1 MRLEKSKNAGKNIIF
16 EFIQNVYGIIIPFI
30 QRTLMITYL
39 GIEYAGLGGLF
50 TSILNV
56 LNLAELGVGAAMIY
70 SMYKPI
76 AEDDENKVLR
86 LLNLYKK
93 YYRIIGIVI
102 AAIGL
107 LVTPFLEYLIKDGT
121 CPKDLNIYVL
131 FLMTLASTVM
141 TYWLYAYKSSIIS
154 AYQKNYIGTKVR
166 LEVTIPFDILQVVFI
181 VVFRNYYLYLGC
193 ALARVVVNNIA
204 IAYKTNKI
212 FPQYKKPK
220 GTVEKEEEQKIKKN
234 VKDIFLNRVGVVL
247 TESFDAVVIS
257 TFLGLTILGRYQN
270 YLYIWTSVIV
280 LSGVVFNSTRAG
292 IGNSII
298 KDDRKKVFADLKTF
312 TLIIFWIVAIIIAG
326 FSNLY
331 QPFIKIWVGEK
342 NVLQYGI
349 VICLCLYAF
358 VRLLDYLF
366 TTYKDAAGIWHTDRY
381 RPLIAGIVNL
391 IFNLITVNFWG
402 LYGVILSTVVSK
414 FLIDIPWLIYNIFNT
429 IFKEMNVKKYLLH
442 CFNMLICLVVTV
454 CVTYLACCFIKL
466 DGILEIIIKLVVAMI
481 TCNLVMCLLTFK
493 TKESKSA
500 KDIVIKI
507 IKK

>member
-1 MRLEKSKNAGKNIIF
+1 MRLEKSKNAGKNIIL
-16 EFIQNVYGIIIPFI
+16 ELIQNAYGIIIPFI

-50 TSILNV
+50 TSILSV
-56 LNLAELGVGAAMIY
+56 LSLAELGVGSALVY

-76 AEDDENKVLR
+76 AEDDENKVLK

-107 LVTPFLEYLIKDGT
+107 IITPFLKYLIKGGT

-154 AYQKNYIGTKVR
+154 AYQKNYIGTRVK

-181 VVFRNYYLYLGC
+181 VVFKNYYLYLGC

-204 IAYKTNKI
+204 IAYKVNKV
-212 FPQYKKPK
+212 FPQYKKPEGK
-220 GTVEKEEEQKIKKN
+220 IEKAEEKKIQKN
-234 VKDIFLNRVGVVL
+234 VKDIFLNRIGVVL

-270 YLYIWTSVIV
+270 YLYIWTSVTMVAGI
-280 LSGVVFNSTRAG
+280 VFNATRAG
-292 IGNSII
+292 IGNSLI
-298 KDDRKKVFADLKTF
+298 KESRTKVYGDLKTF
-312 TLIIFWIVAIIIAG
+312 TLIVFWMISIMVAG

-331 QPFIKIWVGEK
+331 QPFMKIWVGEK
-342 NVLQYGI
+342 NVLQYGV

-358 VRLLDYLF
+358 VRMINYLF
-366 TTYKDAAGIWHTDRY
+366 STYKDAAGIWHSDRY
-381 RPLIAGIVNL
+381 RPLISGIVNL
-391 IFNLITVNFWG
+391 IFNLVTVQFWG
-402 LYGVILSTVVSK
+402 LYGVILSTVVTK
-414 FLIDIPWLIYNIFNT
+414 FLIEVPWLIYNIFHT
-429 IFKEMNVKKYLLH
+429 IFKEMNVKKYLLY
-442 CFNMLICLVVTV
+442 CLNMTICLLVTV
-454 CVTYLACCFIKL
+454 CVTYLACYYIKL
-466 DGILEIIIKLVVAMI
+466 DGMLEIVVKLVVAMI
-481 TCNLVMCLLTFK
+481 TCNLVMCLLMFK
-493 TKESKSA
+493 TKEFNSA
-500 KDIVIKI
+500 KNIVIKI